1 MKLDSSER
9 DYAQQEKSSH
19 STISKRVSQKHPGGA
34 SRKKTHTSSTKSN
47 VAKKSSSKDGTR
59 ARVTSPRTIKST
71 PGETRVASPR
81 TIKSTSAETRV
92 ASPRTIKSTSG
103 EGRPKTPKSGVKK
116 DIRKSGSGKKSATTK
131 PQQSRSDHAPVKQDC
146 EKVSTKQRC
155 DNIPTKQQSEGS
167 FLGEAISENPVKKA
181 TSNTSKDPTDDSW
194 ISEIRSSKKEE
205 RVMLPTEKIRSA
217 FPDEVHDDLE
227 EDGDEGDIDL
237 GPSLANPVSISDD
250 ISVNTRPMGNRS
262 ESNRTNLMTD
272 EDRDARDITR
282 KMISDILRDTNDEL
296 SFEFGGRDVAV
307 TYGPSVSY
315 ETASLALT
323 SSPFLQWQAKISRSV
338 GTKRIEVRHVDI
350 QTVDFINNSD
360 VIDSIKID
368 SHCVLIDEEHDGLEE
383 EINGIC
389 FLRDTRVG
397 LLIELSCVDDGTSW
411 SVLVDQPR

>member
-9 DYAQQEKSSH
+9 RDLAQQEKSSH
-19 STISKRVSQKHPGGA
+19 SSVRRVSQKHPGGA
-34 SRKKTHTSSTKSN
+34 MRTKSHTSSSKSN
-47 VAKKSSSKDGTR
+47 VAKKSSSKDGAR
-59 ARVTSPRTIKST
+59 A
-71 PGETRVASPR
+71 RVASPR
-81 TIKSTSAETRV
+81 TIKSAPGEARV
-92 ASPRTIKSTSG
+92 ASPRTVKSAAG
-103 EGRPKTPKSGVKK
+103 EGRPKTPRTGVKK
-116 DIRKSGSGKKSATTK
+116 DIRKTGSVKKSSATKSGNATTK
-131 PQQSRSDHAPVKQDC
+131 QESCKDPTKLDS
-146 EKVSTKQRC
+146 EKVHTKQGS
-155 DNIPTKQQSEGS
+155 DYAPTKQKSEGS
-167 FLGEAISENPVKKA
+167 FLGEPNDKNPVKKP
-181 TSNTSKDPTDDSW
+181 SNNTPKDPADDSW
-194 ISEIRSSKKEE
+194 ISEVRSSKKEE

-227 EDGDEGDIDL
+227 EDVDDGDIDL
-237 GPSLANPVSISDD
+237 GPSLASPVSTSDD
-250 ISVNTRPMGNRS
+250 NSVNTRPMGNRS
-262 ESNRTNLMTD
+262 ESNRSNLMSD

-315 ETASLALT
+315 ETASLALI

-350 QTVDFINNSD
+350 QTVDFINNGD

-368 SHCVLIDEEHDGLEE
+368 SHCVLIDDEHDGLEE

-389 FLRDTRVG
+389 YLRDTRVG